1 MQNGTTSQSGL
12 DNCFAMWRGEARI
25 ERPGSGMA
33 IRMSASE
40 ELGRLVVFTP
50 AAPADFFAV
59 EPVSHA
65 NNAIA
70 AGTTLEV
77 TMRLTIER
85 NAA

>member
-1 MQNGTTSQSGL
+1 
-12 DNCFAMWRGEARI
+12 
-25 ERPGSGMA
+25 MA

-40 ELGRLVVFTP
+40 ELGYLVVFT
-50 AAPADFFAV
+50 PADFFAV

-77 TMRLTIER
+77 IMRLTIER
-85 NAA
+85 NTA